1 MCEPSAEL
9 LHFVDENNNPVIPPP
24 SGSKGITLKK
34 LTVDFA
40 VPIPELVEAIL
51 PAKLR

>member
-1 MCEPSAEL
+1 MAI
-9 LHFVDENNNPVIPPP
+9 DE
-24 SGSKGITLKK
+24 GITLKK

-51 PAKLR
+51 PAQ

>member
-1 MCEPSAEL
+1 MSDRIKVL
-9 LHFVDENNNPVIPPP
+9 IVDDQNNPINAPP

-51 PAKLR
+51 PANLR